1 MATATEIITTFEA
14 IVDDV
19 TELSTSEEL
28 ALLNRIYFRVCTE
41 RPWEFLKTNATGT
54 MSGSGSD
61 GYYVTIP
68 SDFAFFSE
76 NFQYTNNAIS
86 PQTNASP
93 KIIFIG
99 SVKTPYQI
107 VNYSDRRQ
115 YLGSAGYAYLDL
127 ANSKIVF
134 TGTPVYTTYDF
145 DYIKVPATLTGSDT
159 PAIPTRFQSILAFG
173 MAVENDIMQLSPKAQ
188 SYAPENQAKYN
199 AYLTDMCYWNSQL
212 INN

>member
-1 MATATEIITTFEA
+1 MIASDLILLFES

-19 TELSTSEEL
+19 TELSISEEL

-41 RPWEFLKTNATGT
+41 RPWEFLKTNTTGS
-54 MSGSGSD
+54 MSGSGTD
-61 GYYVTIP
+61 GYYVTVP
-68 SDFAFFSE
+68 SDFAFFVE
-76 NFQYTNNAIS
+76 NYQYTNNAIS

-93 KIIFIG
+93 KVIFVG
-99 SVKTPYQI
+99 TAKTPYQI

-134 TGTPVYTTYDF
+134 TGTPVATTYDF
-145 DYIKVPATLTGSDT
+145 DYIKVPASLTGSDT
-159 PAIPTRFQSILAFG
+159 PAIPTRFQSILPFG

-188 SYAPENQAKYN
+188 SYAPENQARYN
-199 AYLTDMCYWNSQL
+199 AYMLDLQYWNSLL